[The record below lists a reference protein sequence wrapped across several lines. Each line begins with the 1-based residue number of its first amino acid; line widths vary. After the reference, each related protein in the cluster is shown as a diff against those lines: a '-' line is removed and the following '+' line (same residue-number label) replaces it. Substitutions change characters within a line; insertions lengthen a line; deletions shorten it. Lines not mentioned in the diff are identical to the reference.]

1 MKRKKIVIW
10 FALAM
15 MLLLV
20 LTGCSSNE
28 QEILNAALNMQTIN
42 SSHIQ
47 TTMNLHV
54 SGQGFDP
61 QVQQQIDSVAALLNN
76 ASLNF
81 DVESTYNDQKTVGK
95 SKAIV
100 DVVTPGMKINI
111 PVWVDSDLTGDTPS
125 LKEIIKLPLVAKSS
139 LPQQAANKD
148 YLVMNPLDTKDSGL
162 DNESLKQL
170 LEFSKT
176 FQEKEIDFLKSYASR
191 FNPNFSTVANSTESI
206 STDDG
211 YKLVR
216 CYEIRL
222 NDQQFKD
229 LIRYTVNNFSQDK
242 EAMDFVK
249 NLVDSTLQM
258 SQASDK
264 EKSIQ
269 AFDKAFEQFD
279 ASKTV
284 FLASFNAQMD
294 KLKNV
299 TLLGDKGIDLKYYID
314 NGYVVKESGTIDLKI
329 DLNQLSQ
336 FMSTIDKKSS
346 AADTPKGSLEMILN
360 YNSDISGINSPIEIQ
375 IPEVNAANSFNMTDL
390 LKMEQKSN

>member
-28 QEILNAALNMQTIN
+28 QEIFNAALNMQTIN

-125 LKEIIKLPLVAKSS
+125 IKEIVKLPLIAKSS
-139 LPQQAANKD
+139 LPQLAANKD

-249 NLVDSTLQM
+249 DLVHSTLQM
-258 SQASDK
+258 SQAPDK

-269 AFDKAFEQFD
+269 AFDQAFEQFD

-284 FLASFNAQMD
+284 FLATFNSQMD

-314 NGYVVKESGTIDLKI
+314 NGYVIKESGTIDLKI
-329 DLNQLSQ
+329 DLNQLNQ
-336 FMSTIDKKSS
+336 FMSTIDNKSS
-346 AADTPKGSLEMILN
+346 ASDTPKGSLEMILN
-360 YNSDISGINSPIEIQ
+360 YNSDISGTNSPIEIQ